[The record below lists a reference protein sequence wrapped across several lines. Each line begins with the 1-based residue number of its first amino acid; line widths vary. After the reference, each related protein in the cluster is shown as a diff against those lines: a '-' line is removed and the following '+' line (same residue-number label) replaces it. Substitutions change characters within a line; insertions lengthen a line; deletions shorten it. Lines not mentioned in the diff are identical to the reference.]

1 MAYWKKF
8 TLSAFGLLVGFYVL
22 FQIGYYPTSAP
33 GFCASCHE
41 LTPYVQSWES
51 SVHKSVN
58 CLYCHQPSGELGKFH
73 SKARGLNYVFQH
85 FTGDYTILTSAM
97 VFEQQC
103 VQCHLG
109 DDKRYPDTVRMKNT
123 PLVNHYETIKNGQSC
138 LACHRDIGHAVDIHL
153 TVDLKNTREIK

>member
-1 MAYWKKF
+1 MAYWKKIPR
-8 TLSAFGLLVGFYVL
+8 TACWPVGCFYVL
-22 FQIGYYPTSAP
+22 FQIGYSPTSAP
-33 GFCASCHE
+33 LLRRAVKTDALFHRGNRPFTSRSIVF
-41 LTPYVQSWES
+41 LS
-51 SVHKSVN
+51 SANANWKI
-58 CLYCHQPSGELGKFH
+58 PF
-73 SKARGLNYVFQH
+73 KARGMSQSSRFYQR
-85 FTGDYTILTSAM
+85 YTILTSAM

-138 LACHRDIGHAVDIHL
+138 LTCHRDIGHAVDIHL

>member
-1 MAYWKKF
+1 VGIVRSQVGQLSLLSSAKRRTWKIPF
-8 TLSAFGLLVGFYVL
+8 QSQGF
-22 FQIGYYPTSAP
+22 
-33 GFCASCHE
+33 E
-41 LTPYVQSWES
+41 L
-51 SVHKSVN
+51 
-58 CLYCHQPSGELGKFH
+58 
-73 SKARGLNYVFQH
+73 VFQH